1 MGASWKDAVRSIA
14 PALAT
19 ALGGPAAGLATRA
32 IAGAILGKP
41 NATDAELDAAL
52 VGATPDK
59 MLEYRQALHTA
70 DLAFARDME
79 EFDLKRDEYEG
90 QDRANAR
97 EREKVTHDWVTPTLA
112 LAVTAIFFATLGG
125 LFFVKIPTE
134 NRDVLIQAVGTI
146 GSVWGVV
153 VAYYFGTSFGSRA
166 KDKTI
171 STAMA
176 AK

>member
-1 MGASWKDAVRSIA
+1 MGASWKDIIKTVA

-41 NATDAELDAAL
+41 DATDAELDAAF
-52 VGATPDK
+52 VGASPDK
-59 MLEYRQALHTA
+59 LIEYRLALHTA

-79 EFDLKRDEYEG
+79 EFGFKRDEIEG

-97 EREKVTHDWVTPTLA
+97 EREKVTHDWVTPALA
-112 LAVTAIFFATLGG
+112 LAVTTIFFATLGG
-125 LFFVKIPTE
+125 LFFVRIPTE

-171 STAMA
+171 GNALTS
-176 AK
+176 K